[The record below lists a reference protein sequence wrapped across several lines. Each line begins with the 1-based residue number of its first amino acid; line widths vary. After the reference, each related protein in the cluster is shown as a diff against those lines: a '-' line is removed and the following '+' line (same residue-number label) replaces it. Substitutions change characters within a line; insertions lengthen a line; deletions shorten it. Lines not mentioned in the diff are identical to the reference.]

1 MSDHQICIEDNLL
14 ISHED
19 TDYASYLVEKKE
31 KGCYRCKK
39 FFLGG
44 EEDEEG
50 LDGPEVA
57 SGEIQSEEISG
68 DSNIPTSTL
77 DKETRR
83 ASR

>member
-1 MSDHQICIEDNLL
+1 VSDHQICIEDYLL

-19 TDYASYLVEKKE
+19 TDYASYCVEKKE
-31 KGCYRCKK
+31 KERRRKK